1 MGRVSCFIGE
11 IWTVGL
17 FLINTGKIRTYLLSD
32 DGKEVTCTA
41 SGGEIPAFC
50 LHPVPSLLSRLMF
63 ILKQRKNTGSA
74 YQFIFLLF
82 FDGTKYLCRML
93 FL

>member
-1 MGRVSCFIGE
+1 MDC
-11 IWTVGL
+11 VGL

-32 DGKEVTCTA
+32 DGKEVTLYRLGRGDTCILSA
-41 SGGEIPAFC
+41 SCALATITFDVYIG
-50 LHPVPSLLSRLMF
+50 SRG
-63 ILKQRKNTGSA
+63 KNTGSA